1 MLNEI
6 KRKNVLKIIFEK
18 LRMKKI
24 LNLLKYNKRLLDK
37 LKINI
42 NDYKDYLALKQL
54 NDKFSL
60 NIDNTKIQSLDIGN
74 NFLGD
79 EILIYLNKMKYQILK
94 NLQIIILL
102 N

>member
-42 NDYKDYLALKQL
+42 NDYKDYLV
-54 NDKFSL
+54 
-60 NIDNTKIQSLDIGN
+60 
-74 NFLGD
+74 
-79 EILIYLNKMKYQILK
+79 
-94 NLQIIILL
+94 
-102 N
+102 

>member
-42 NDYKDYLALKQL
+42 NDYKDYLVLKQL

-74 NFLGD
+74 NFLGN
-79 EILIYLNKMKYQILK
+79 EILIYLNKIKFTNLK
-94 NLQIIILL
+94 EL
-102 N
+102 NISRI